1 MTKDILKD
9 LTILYVED
17 DQYIQENTV
26 ITLEMLQINVIK
38 ASDGKEG
45 LEKFIKNEH
54 IDMILTDIN
63 MPIMNGLDMIE
74 KINEIRPNVPLIIT
88 TAHQEVE
95 FLIKAIELGVHSY
108 IMKPIDI
115 YKIIDSLIKS
125 IEPVILKKQLLE
137 KNHELHK
144 LNDSLELKVKERTKE
159 LEILATTDA
168 LTGVNNRRNFFTLSK
183 ELFASTTHNDIYA
196 VMMDIDKFKNLN
208 DTYGH
213 SVGDEILIMVSK
225 TINEAIEEKDVF
237 GRIGGEEFALL
248 FISSDPLKA
257 EEKVNIIRKKIEA
270 LSYKSKNDIVSCTIS
285 NGIAKKTKE
294 DQNIDTVLARADQA
308 LYEAKGTGRNKVVS
322 FRA

>member
-45 LEKFIKNEH
+45 LEKFIKNDH
-54 IDMILTDIN
+54 IDLILTDIN

-137 KNHELHK
+137 KNQELHK

-168 LTGVNNRRNFFTLSK
+168 LTGINNRRNFFTLSK
-183 ELFASTTHNDIYA
+183 ELFARTTHNNIYA

-213 SVGDEILIMVSK
+213 NVGDEILIMVSK

-257 EEKVNIIRKKIEA
+257 EEKVNVIRKKIEA
-270 LSYKSKNDIVSCTIS
+270 LSYKSKDSIVSCTIS
-285 NGIAKKTKE
+285 NGIAKKTK
-294 DQNIDTVLARADQA
+294 DDLNIDTVLARADQA